1 MSDTINK
8 QKILDDVVAVSSNVN
23 MGVLYGAQNVT
34 SQVFKA
40 ISATPS
46 CVQCRGS
53 FNRDNFGQAAND
65 TNNDDTENRHPKP
78 YNRRRA
84 YKLRCH

>member
-8 QKILDDVVAVSSNVN
+8 QKILDDVVAVSSQVN

-40 ISATPS
+40 IPP
-46 CVQCRGS
+46 RP
-53 FNRDNFGQAAND
+53 
-65 TNNDDTENRHPKP
+65 HPLCSMSWFLQS
-78 YNRRRA
+78 RQFWTGG
-84 YKLRCH
+84 